1 MAVKIDGTREVR
13 HPGSTVIS
21 RDRSERICRAV
32 RVVGF
37 LLQRIG
43 DHWISCSR
51 LEVPVVHL
59 HRAYSRARL
68 VGAAWTSPFELICNV
83 RRVPRLDAVCGD
95 RIEATGDRN
104 MLGYA
109 ARVATRFR
117 CRVRHSGSIHTTS
130 RSFNLADRDA
140 RHCCHGGQAGHTD
153 GVPTNID
160 RRQGG
165 GLGCSAC
172 VQKSKP
178 ALHDDLV
185 QRRFVADR
193 PNTLWVTDITEH
205 CTREGTVHCCAMLDV
220 YSRMIVG
227 WSIADHIRTSL
238 VVDALQMACWRRRPP
253 PGTICHGNQ
262 GNTRPGVRAPAVHR
276 CVQRSAKSYS

>member
-165 GLGCSAC
+165 GLECSAC

-178 ALHDDLV
+178 AIHDDLMTWCSV
-185 QRRFVADR
+185 GSSPTVRTRCGSPTS
-193 PNTLWVTDITEH
+193 PNT
-205 CTREGTVHCCAMLDV
+205 
-220 YSRMIVG
+220 
-227 WSIADHIRTSL
+227 
-238 VVDALQMACWRRRPP
+238 
-253 PGTICHGNQ
+253 
-262 GNTRPGVRAPAVHR
+262 APAQAR
-276 CVQRSAKSYS
+276 CTAARCWMCIRG

>member
-1 MAVKIDGTREVR
+1 MDLSLRIDLQCATGAEARCGLR
-13 HPGSTVIS
+13 GSHRS
-21 RDRSERICRAV
+21 DRRPQHARIC
-32 RVVGF
+32 
-37 LLQRIG
+37 
-43 DHWISCSR
+43 
-51 LEVPVVHL
+51 
-59 HRAYSRARL
+59 
-68 VGAAWTSPFELICNV
+68 GA
-83 RRVPRLDAVCGD
+83 
-95 RIEATGDRN
+95 DRN
-104 MLGYA
+104 KI
-109 ARVATRFR
+109 R

-178 ALHDDLV
+178 AIHDDLV

-205 CTREGTVHCCAMLDV
+205 CTSEGTVHCCAMLDV

-227 WSIADHIRTSL
+227 WSIACRRASSTCTIRLRTSSPSL
-238 VVDALQMACWRRRPP
+238 TCPRR
-253 PGTICHGNQ
+253 CA
-262 GNTRPGVRAPAVHR
+262 APA
-276 CVQRSAKSYS
+276 

>member
-1 MAVKIDGTREVR
+1 MR
-13 HPGSTVIS
+13 GSHRS
-21 RDRSERICRAV
+21 DRRPQHARIC
-32 RVVGF
+32 
-37 LLQRIG
+37 
-43 DHWISCSR
+43 
-51 LEVPVVHL
+51 
-59 HRAYSRARL
+59 
-68 VGAAWTSPFELICNV
+68 GA
-83 RRVPRLDAVCGD
+83 G
-95 RIEATGDRN
+95 RN
-104 MLGYA
+104 KI
-109 ARVATRFR
+109 R
-117 CRVRHSGSIHTTS
+117 CRVQHSGSIHRTS

-165 GLGCSAC
+165 GLECSAC

-178 ALHDDLV
+178 AFHDDLV

-205 CTREGTVHCCAMLDV
+205 CTSEGTVHCCAMLDV

-227 WSIADHIRTSL
+227 WSIADHVRTNL
-238 VVDALQMACWRRRPP
+238 GVDALQMACWRRRPP

-262 GNTRPGVRAPAVHR
+262 GNTLPGRSGTGCAKPDCPARWVGWPR
-276 CVQRSAKSYS
+276 WITR

>member
-1 MAVKIDGTREVR
+1 
-13 HPGSTVIS
+13 
-21 RDRSERICRAV
+21 
-32 RVVGF
+32 
-37 LLQRIG
+37 
-43 DHWISCSR
+43 
-51 LEVPVVHL
+51 
-59 HRAYSRARL
+59 
-68 VGAAWTSPFELICNV
+68 
-83 RRVPRLDAVCGD
+83 
-95 RIEATGDRN
+95 

-109 ARVATRFR
+109 ARVATRFDAGFYTR
-117 CRVRHSGSIHTTS
+117 APSTALR
-130 RSFNLADRDA
+130 RSLNLADRDA

-165 GLGCSAC
+165 GLECSAC

-178 ALHDDLV
+178 AFHDDLV

-205 CTREGTVHCCAMLDV
+205 CTSAGTVHCCAMLDV

-227 WSIADHIRTSL
+227 WSIADHVRTNL
-238 VVDALQMACWRRRPP
+238 GVDALQMVCWRRRPP

-262 GNTRPGVRAPAVHR
+262 GNTLPGRSGTGCAKPDCPARWVGWPR
-276 CVQRSAKSYS
+276 WITR

>member
-1 MAVKIDGTREVR
+1 
-13 HPGSTVIS
+13 IS
-21 RDRSERICRAV
+21 Y
-32 RVVGF
+32 
-37 LLQRIG
+37 
-43 DHWISCSR
+43 SR

-205 CTREGTVHCCAMLDV
+205 CTPWILSVVATRAVYACSSKAVNRSAGVSQPRVLRGRVLSCSATAWRSAMLWCDRSV
-220 YSRMIVG
+220 PFGKY
-227 WSIADHIRTSL
+227 
-238 VVDALQMACWRRRPP
+238 CRRRPLVFSLVP
-253 PGTICHGNQ
+253 RCHGAPGSQ
-262 GNTRPGVRAPAVHR
+262 KYTRMSVATRNERCSDISAP
-276 CVQRSAKSYS
+276 